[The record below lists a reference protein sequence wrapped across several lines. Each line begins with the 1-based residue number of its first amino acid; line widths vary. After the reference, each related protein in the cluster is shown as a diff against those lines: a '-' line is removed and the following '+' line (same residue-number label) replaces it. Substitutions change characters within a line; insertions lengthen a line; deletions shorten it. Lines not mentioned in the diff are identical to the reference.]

1 MKTIQRVLCYVGF
14 TTSILILY
22 CCMFLIMNPANR
34 LVLIIAAG
42 VIAVISRVMYK
53 ELDE

>member
-1 MKTIQRVLCYVGF
+1 MNTIQRVLCYVGF

-22 CCMFLIMNPANR
+22 CCMFLDMNPINR
-34 LVLIIAAG
+34 LVLIIFAG
-42 VIAVISRVMYK
+42 VLAVMSRLMYK